1 MNKGAIIGIIIVLAI
16 IGVIASSLSS
26 TENAPDVI
34 DTGEI
39 IENTPD
45 VIDTGEEII
54 EEPETT
60 GRSLSIELKESV
72 GMKATP

>member
-1 MNKGAIIGIIIVLAI
+1 MNKGAIIGIVIAIAI
-16 IGVIASSLSS
+16 IGVIASFLSS
-26 TENAPDVI
+26 SDNAPDV
-34 DTGEI
+34 
-39 IENTPD
+39 N
-45 VIDTGEEII
+45 DTGEEII